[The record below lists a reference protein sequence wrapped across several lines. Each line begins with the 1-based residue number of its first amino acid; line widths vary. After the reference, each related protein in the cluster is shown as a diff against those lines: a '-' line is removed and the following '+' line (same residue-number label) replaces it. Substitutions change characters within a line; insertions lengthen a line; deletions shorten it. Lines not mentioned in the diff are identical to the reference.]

1 VPEQS
6 GTLVLNLYKRT
17 MAHKT
22 IKAVIVDAMFA
33 EAYVDTPR
41 GEQFVGSIELQ
52 IRDIASD
59 DIYIKKLT
67 EADLC
72 EISGIDKAFS
82 PLEIIKV
89 AEHLRRFTQPIE
101 LDVDDRTHLISNAMI
116 KGGVATEEAPPTPV
130 RKKPPVTKPNFGFN
144 PEKAGEAMA
153 SRKRKPKPQ
162 A

>member
-1 VPEQS
+1 
-6 GTLVLNLYKRT
+6 

-59 DIYIKKLT
+59 NIYIKKLT

-101 LDVDDRTHLISNAMI
+101 LDVDDQTHLISNAMI
-116 KGGVATEEAPPTPV
+116 TRGRAVAEEPSTAPTRAKTPV
-130 RKKPPVTKPNFGFN
+130 AKPNFGFN

>member
-1 VPEQS
+1 
-6 GTLVLNLYKRT
+6 

-33 EAYVDTPR
+33 EAYVDTPYG

-89 AEHLRRFTQPIE
+89 AEHLRRFTQPVEI
-101 LDVDDRTHLISNAMI
+101 DVDDRTHLISNSMI
-116 KGGVATEEAPPTPV
+116 IGTDTVTEQPVAPV
-130 RKKPPVTKPNFGFN
+130 RKKAPVAKPNFGFN
-144 PEKAGEAMA
+144 PEKVGEAMA

>member
-1 VPEQS
+1 
-6 GTLVLNLYKRT
+6 

-67 EADLC
+67 ESDLC
-72 EISGIDKAFS
+72 EISGIDKSFS

-116 KGGVATEEAPPTPV
+116 TGENTVVEEPPAVAPA
-130 RKKPPVTKPNFGFN
+130 RKPRAVKPNFGFD

>member
-1 VPEQS
+1 
-6 GTLVLNLYKRT
+6 

-22 IKAVIVDAMFA
+22 IKAVIIDAMFS
-33 EAYVDTPR
+33 EAYVETPS
-41 GEQFVGSIELQ
+41 GEQFLGSIELQ

-116 KGGVATEEAPPTPV
+116 KGDTVTKEPPATTV
-130 RKKPPVTKPNFGFN
+130 RKNRPATKSNFGFS